1 MTDPNPDRM
10 KTERDPRGRFTVG
23 CAPGPG
29 RRPGRGPAAELRAAL
44 GQDLHPILQALRAKA
59 LEGDVGAIGLILS
72 RLVAPLKAEEPTTE
86 IQLPASASLS
96 DAARATIQA
105 VAQGQVAPSQ
115 AASLIGALAAAA
127 RVVEVDELQAR
138 VLALEDAAGAK
149 R

>member
-1 MTDPNPDRM
+1 VTDPKPDRN
-10 KTERDPRGRFTVG
+10 KTVRDPRGRFTVG

-44 GQDLHPILQALRAKA
+44 AEDLHPILQALRAKA
-59 LEGDVGAIGLILS
+59 LEGDTAAIGLILS
-72 RLVAPLKAEEPTTE
+72 RLVAPLKPEEPATE
-86 IQLPASASLS
+86 IELPASGTLS
-96 DAARATIQA
+96 DIARATIAA

-138 VLALEDAAGAK
+138 VQALEDATGAK